1 MLVEVGV
8 GLGPARRLGFFE
20 QCEERCPKRW
30 TLSTFRHHVHGFGY
44 KCDRVGASFLA
55 VDASF
60 LVRGGGFEDVE
71 AMRAEPCV
79 EMLSLVKEREL
90 ATFQL

>member
-30 TLSTFRHHVHGFGY
+30 TLSTFRHHV
-44 KCDRVGASFLA
+44 
-55 VDASF
+55 
-60 LVRGGGFEDVE
+60 
-71 AMRAEPCV
+71 P
-79 EMLSLVKEREL
+79 EL
-90 ATFQL
+90 GLGISVTESGHPS